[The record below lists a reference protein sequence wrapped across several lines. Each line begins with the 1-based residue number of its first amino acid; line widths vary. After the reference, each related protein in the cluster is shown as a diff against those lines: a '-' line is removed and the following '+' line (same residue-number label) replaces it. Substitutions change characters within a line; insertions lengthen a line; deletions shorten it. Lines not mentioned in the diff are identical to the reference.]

1 MRAVFPQG
9 DFGRTPGN
17 SSARDFGIRVHASKS
32 KYLFAIS
39 QTKTIDGWEKTN
51 IARYINHSCRPNC
64 EIEISRGRIYVMA
77 KRRILPGEEL
87 SYDYETEYFDA
98 HIKPKGCRCSKCSPD
113 GR

>member
-39 QTKTIDGWEKTN
+39 QTKTIDSWETTN
-51 IARYINHSCRPNC
+51 IARCINHSCRPNC
-64 EIEISRGRIYVMA
+64 EIEISPGCIYVVPW
-77 KRRILPGEEL
+77 R
-87 SYDYETEYFDA
+87 
-98 HIKPKGCRCSKCSPD
+98 
-113 GR
+113 